1 MRKPQP
7 RNASGQRI
15 ALVANSSWYTYNFR
29 LGLLRRL
36 KEEGFEV
43 YVLAPKDHYS
53 TRLIAEGYHFIH
65 LPIGIYNKNPFSELA
80 IILQLIRIYRRY
92 RFALIFHYTAKPNI
106 YGTLAAA
113 WCGIPSVAIT
123 TGLGLLRDKGKRFAR
138 LALMSLYR
146 LAALFTRE
154 LWFLN
159 RDDMQLFLGKGAVSP
174 AKAFLLPSE
183 GVDIEW
189 YRPQDSRRAAPAES
203 AAPTRFLYAGRIVWS
218 KGIREFYEAAR
229 HFRARGAN
237 ARFEMVGFI
246 VPEHPDGVSY
256 ELVQAWKEQGIID
269 YQGETEDIRPFLAG
283 ADCVVLPSYFGEG
296 VPRILL
302 EAASMARPII
312 TTDYVGCREVVEH
325 GRNGLLCRPGDTPSL
340 ISAMEFFLGLSP
352 AERNLMG
359 LEGRKKVV
367 GEFDEGIVISYYL
380 KAIQR
385 IIRSYRPGKTDVASG
400 TSGQKNRN

>member
-1 MRKPQP
+1 MRRQQAP
-7 RNASGQRI
+7 QRI

-65 LPIGIYNKNPFSELA
+65 LPIGIYSKNPFSELA

-123 TGLGLLRDKGKRFAR
+123 TGLGLLRDKGKRLAR
-138 LALMSLYR
+138 LALMALYR

-183 GVDIEW
+183 GVDINW
-189 YRPQDSRRAAPAES
+189 YRPQEGRRAAAGES
-203 AAPTRFLYAGRIVWS
+203 SAPTRFLYAGRIVWS

-229 HFRARGAN
+229 YFRARGAN
-237 ARFEMVGFI
+237 VRFEMVGFI

-256 ELVQAWKEQGIID
+256 ELVQEWKEQGIID
-269 YQGETEDIRPFLAG
+269 YQGETEDIRPFLAE
-283 ADCVVLPSYFGEG
+283 ADCVVLPSFHEG
-296 VPRILL
+296 ISRILL

-312 TTDYVGCREVVEH
+312 TTDTMGCREVVEH
-325 GRNGLLCRPGDTPSL
+325 GRNGLLCPPGDSRAL
-340 ISAMEFFLGLSP
+340 ISSMEYFLGLSP
-352 AERNLMG
+352 SKRSQMG
-359 LEGRKKVV
+359 FEGRKKAVL
-367 GEFDEGIVISYYL
+367 EFDEGIVIGFYMEAVRRLL
-380 KAIQR
+380 KWKQR
-385 IIRSYRPGKTDVASG
+385 SKKVMPH
-400 TSGQKNRN
+400 